1 MKNKEQIKHILADF
15 NFKRIH
21 SVMTFLDWKWNFNN
35 KEIKVPEVKDLI
47 SIATHC
53 LNEVS
58 NSEDSSALCTM
69 GGFEAEKI
77 EGTLELRFILE
88 RVNPLSPILN
98 PDARNNN
105 LARKA

>member
-1 MKNKEQIKHILADF
+1 MKNKEQIKYILADF
-15 NFKRIH
+15 NFKRIN
-21 SVMTFLDWKWNFNN
+21 SVMTFLDWKWNFDN
-35 KEIKVPEVKDLI
+35 KEIKVPDIKDLI

-58 NSEDSSALCTM
+58 NSNDNSALCTM

-88 RVNPLSPILN
+88 RVNPLSSILN
-98 PDARNNN
+98 TDARDKK
-105 LARKA
+105 LARK

>member
-1 MKNKEQIKHILADF
+1 MKNKVQIKHILADF
-15 NFKRIH
+15 NFKQIQ
-21 SVMTFLDWKWNFNN
+21 SVMTFLGWKWNFDN
-35 KEIKVPEVKDLI
+35 KETRVPDVQELV
-47 SIATHC
+47 SVATHC

-58 NSEDSSALCTM
+58 SSSDSSALCAM

-88 RVNPLSPILN
+88 RVNPLSSILN
-98 PDARNNN
+98 PDARNNQ